1 MYDTH
6 VYVLAACLD
15 AVTDAVLHVLIFQE
29 LMDGAVFMCDLLPGI
44 VSFLVTSC

>member
-15 AVTDAVLHVLIFQE
+15 AITDAVLNVLIFQE
-29 LMDGAVFMCDLLPGI
+29 LMDGAVFMHDLLPDI
-44 VSFLVTSC
+44 ISFLVTSC

>member
-15 AVTDAVLHVLIFQE
+15 AVTDAVLHVFQE
-29 LMDGAVFMCDLLPGI
+29 LMDGAIFMRDLLPDI
-44 VSFLVTSC
+44 ISFLLTSC